1 MTLSPENIFFIGA
14 ILLFVSL
21 YASKT
26 SLRLGIPSLLL
37 FLAVGMLAGSEGVGG
52 IVFDNPQIAQF
63 VGIIALIFILYTGGF
78 ETSWNSTKPII
89 WQGASMSMI
98 GVLVT
103 ASTVGVFVW
112 AITDFTIYEGLLM
125 GAIVSSTDAAA
136 VFSIMRSKKI
146 ALKGNL
152 RALLELESGSND
164 PMAYFLT
171 IVLTSAVMQQVD
183 SGWIILG
190 KFLIS
195 ILVGT
200 FLGILMG
207 KVSVYLINNI
217 DLEIDSLYIILV
229 IALIFFTYSA
239 SDFLYGNGFLSI
251 YLLGI
256 YMGNKEILHK
266 KKILKSFD
274 SYAWLWQIILFLTLG
289 LQVFPSEILPILPT
303 GILISFFL
311 MLVARPASIWISLMF
326 TNLRTRQKLFLSWV
340 GLRGAVPIVF
350 ATYPLIAGIEKAH
363 IIFNIVFFI
372 SVTSVLIQGTTI
384 GLAAKWLHL
393 LLPEKLK
400 KKSAIDYEI
409 ADIIKSGLTR
419 LTIPETCTTAGCQI
433 VELNF
438 PKTAFISMIVRNGK
452 YIIPGGHTML
462 QGGDVLYVLSEN
474 EHALEDVYKS
484 LKINPPEYVLVS
496 DSENN
501 KN

>member
-1 MTLSPENIFFIGA
+1 MSLSPENIFMVGS
-14 ILLFVSL
+14 ILLMLSL

-37 FLAVGMLAGSEGVGG
+37 FLAVGMLAGSEGLGG
-52 IVFDNPQIAQF
+52 IYFNNPQLSQF
-63 VGIIALIFILYTGGF
+63 VGIIALIFILFTGGF
-78 ETSWNSTKPII
+78 ETSWDTTKPIL
-89 WQGASMSMI
+89 WRGASLSTI
-98 GVLVT
+98 GVFVT
-103 ASTVGVFVW
+103 TAAVGVFVW

-136 VFSIMRSKKI
+136 VFSILRSKKI

-152 RALLELESGSND
+152 RSLLELESGSND

-171 IVLTSAVMQQVD
+171 IIFTSAVMGQMGGPLQVLWQFIV
-183 SGWIILG
+183 SII
-190 KFLIS
+190 
-195 ILVGT
+195 VGT
-200 FLGILMG
+200 IMGIVMG
-207 KVSVYLINNI
+207 KLSVYLINNME
-217 DLEIDSLYIILV
+217 LEIDSLYIILV

-239 SDFLYGNGFLSI
+239 SDTLHGNGFLSI

-256 YMGNKEILHK
+256 FMGNKEILHK

-289 LQVFPSEILPILPT
+289 LQVFPSEILPIMPT

-311 MLVARPASIWISLMF
+311 ILVARPISIWISLAF
-326 TNLRTRQKLFLSWV
+326 TDMKTRHKLFLSWV

-350 ATYPLIAGIEKAH
+350 ATYPLIAGIEKAPV
-363 IIFNIVFFI
+363 IFHVVFFI

-384 GLAAKWLHL
+384 GLVAKWLHL

-400 KKSAIDYEI
+400 KKNAVDNEI

-419 LTIPETCTTAGCQI
+419 ITLPMQCPTQGCQI

-452 YIIPGGHTML
+452 YIIPGGHTL
-462 QGGDVLYVLSEN
+462 LEGGDTLYVLSEN
-474 EHALEDVYKS
+474 EEALSDVYAS
-484 LKINPPEYVLVS
+484 LKIQPPANELTPEEVA
-496 DSENN
+496 
-501 KN
+501 